1 MQHLPLCKETRSL
14 KHYAS
19 YVSFSYVR
27 FSLIVTHQQI
37 YLNEKPELVGTVIH
51 PNVLI
56 LREEISDE
64 VEEAKDQLA
73 KQSARF
79 VELQR
84 KKLEEPGQHCLACS
98 LDERLRFSL

>member
-1 MQHLPLCKETRSL
+1 ML
-14 KHYAS
+14 
-19 YVSFSYVR
+19 
-27 FSLIVTHQQI
+27 SLILQQT
-37 YLNEKPELVGTVIH
+37 YLNENPGLVNTIIH

-79 VELQR
+79 VELQQ
-84 KKLEEPGQHCLACS
+84 KKLEEPGQPWLYCS
-98 LDERLRFSL
+98 LGEIQRFFPL